1 MRTPFPQSTHLPRA
15 RLIGSLVEYDK
26 EFLPSL
32 KSQSPSLHR
41 RRTSACLH
49 FHRACAP
56 HPRTEH
62 REYHSAST
70 RRPRS
75 CWQWRYKLGRRPR
88 VTKVR
93 TSHSHPFHPLLA
105 RHPALCP
112 PPSAL
117 DPLDPLSSCT
127 RLHLRS
133 RSDLP
138 SSSRLRDLS
147 PPPTLDPEH
156 ARSLIRRQS
165 LTQLTGSG
173 GTGGMAAAAAV
184 VERRAGNRDRRG

>member
-93 TSHSHPFHPLLA
+93 TSHSHPSRPPFVCVPATPSIPSTPSPLAHSAPLIVNLTLVLMRACAIPQHHAPIFA
-105 RHPALCP
+105 R
-112 PPSAL
+112 
-117 DPLDPLSSCT
+117 DPHLLS
-127 RLHLRS
+127 RV
-133 RSDLP
+133 
-138 SSSRLRDLS
+138 SSSPHTHAR
-147 PPPTLDPEH
+147 TLDLLLILVYS
-156 ARSLIRRQS
+156 SLVLRH
-165 LTQLTGSG
+165 L
-173 GTGGMAAAAAV
+173 
-184 VERRAGNRDRRG
+184 